1 MTSAPHLD
9 PHEHTT
15 RADASARVA
24 RLYDKHARMVYGICR
39 TILRDGHEAEDA
51 AQQTYLLAHRALLGG
66 ANVRNEA
73 AWLATIA
80 RNECRTRIAASM
92 RSPLPVSD
100 EDLEAIPTTGDEAE
114 RSEQLAAIRGAL
126 ADLPERQREAVVLRD
141 LYGLRYGEVATAL
154 GLSRAATE
162 ALLFRA
168 RRTMRQRLKPTV
180 ATMLV
185 VPISIQEGLA
195 QAIPGFS
202 TAGAGGGVAAGVAGG
217 GLLAKLTT
225 GPVGVKVA
233 TATVAVTTVG
243 TVGSVDSERA
253 GRDRAERAAIVSVQ
267 DSSGPGSGDAVQGG
281 STRSGSDE
289 ERDDDNS
296 GPGSDDEESRDD
308 SSGPGGGSDD
318 RADDRS
324 GSGSGSSGKSPDDD
338 ASGPSLDSSGSSGS
352 GGSGPSSSSGSSS
365 GPGGDDPL
373 TRSGSGSS
381 GSGSRGSGSG
391 GRGSSGTD
399 PSGSGSEDSSG
410 SGSSGSGSGDD

>member
-1 MTSAPHLD
+1 
-9 PHEHTT
+9 
-15 RADASARVA
+15 
-24 RLYDKHARMVYGICR
+24 MVYGICR

-66 ANVRNEA
+66 AHVRNEA

-92 RSPLPVSD
+92 RAPLPVSD

-114 RSEQLAAIRGAL
+114 RSEQLAAIRAAL

-202 TAGAGGGVAAGVAGG
+202 TAGAGGGVAAGVASG
-217 GLLAKLTT
+217 GLLAKLTA

-243 TVGSVDSERA
+243 TVGSVESERA
-253 GRDRAERAAIVSVQ
+253 GRDHAERAAVVSVQ
-267 DSSGPGSGDAVQGG
+267 DSSGPGSDDAVQGG
-281 STRSGSDE
+281 STGSASDDERGGDDDSSGPGSADD
-289 ERDDDNS
+289 RDGDDNS
-296 GPGSDDEESRDD
+296 GPGSDDEESSDD
-308 SSGPGGGSDD
+308 SSGPGGGGDD

-324 GSGSGSSGKSPDDD
+324 GSGSGSSGKSPDDE
-338 ASGPSLDSSGSSGS
+338 SGPSSGS
-352 GGSGPSSSSGSSS
+352 GG
-365 GPGGDDPL
+365 
-373 TRSGSGSS
+373 SGSGSS
-381 GSGSRGSGSG
+381 GSG
-391 GRGSSGTD
+391 
-399 PSGSGSEDSSG
+399 PSG
-410 SGSSGSGSGDD
+410 SGSSGSDSSGSGSDND